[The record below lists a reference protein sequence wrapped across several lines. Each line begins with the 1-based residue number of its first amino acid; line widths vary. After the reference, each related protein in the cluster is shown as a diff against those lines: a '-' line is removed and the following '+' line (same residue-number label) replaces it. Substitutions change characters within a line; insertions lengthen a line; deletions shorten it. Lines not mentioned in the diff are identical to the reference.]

1 MIIFAGKH
9 FDKKKKRW
17 YHVFLYGQTSFSLS
31 WYYLVY
37 AMKEN
42 CERIYI
48 IYKISQYIEYFSLYL
63 ETS

>member
-9 FDKKKKRW
+9 FDKKKDMISC
-17 YHVFLYGQTSFSLS
+17 FFIGQTSFSLS